1 MEGTFTWE
9 FIIMK
14 TLSLELV
21 LFSWLAYNIFLE
33 IHSWFD
39 KEEVAEVPPAVERP
53 VVPVTDE
60 VVVEK

>member
-1 MEGTFTWE
+1 
-9 FIIMK
+9 MK

-53 VVPVTDE
+53 VVPITDE
-60 VVVEK
+60 VVVEQ